1 MSLIELE
8 DPQRSVQ
15 IGLYM
20 NGAAFERGIPVHLL
34 LQGFESSQ
42 IIFDRAYLGLSGRTR
57 FTFEERQRFF
67 LLTKGVAHSSLNSW
81 MDLVLTGVQMS
92 FPVLG
97 ALGPAGIWEYSKQ
110 AYELLKFAYAAVK
123 KGEQPTY
130 QNNGDGTLNVN
141 NGTQTNIYNAPVYNI
156 AKASQRVY
164 VDMAKNVTSGR
175 IDSFSLTE
183 RTSKTGIR
191 IAQNEA
197 AFFDIPSIID
207 PQPLE
212 LDCEIFDFNKFE
224 DSGKL
229 RVFEGQ
235 ELPMKDYRF
244 SVVGGQA
251 DQTYIQAMLRR
262 AVRVTCLREVVVDP
276 LAQEK
281 IVRLQVLRVAS

>member
-8 DPQRSVQ
+8 DPQHSVQ

-20 NGAAFERGIPVHLL
+20 NGAAFKRGIPVHLL

-57 FTFEERQRFF
+57 FTFEERQKFF
-67 LLTKGVAHSSLNSW
+67 LLTEGVEHSSLNSW
-81 MDLVLTGVQMS
+81 MELVLTGVQMS

-97 ALGPAGIWEYSKQ
+97 SLGPSGIWEYSKQ

-123 KGEQPTY
+123 NGGQPTY
-130 QNNGDGTLNVN
+130 QNNGDGILTVN

-156 AKASQRVY
+156 ARASQRVY
-164 VDMAKNVTSGR
+164 VEMAKNVTSGS

-183 RTSKTGIR
+183 RNSQNGIR
-191 IAQNEA
+191 IAQDEA

-212 LDCEIFDFNKFE
+212 LECEIFDFNKFE

-229 RVFEGQ
+229 RIFDGQ
-235 ELPMKDYRF
+235 ALPMKDYRF
-244 SVVGGQA
+244 SVVGDQA

-281 IVRLQVLRVAS
+281 IVRLQVLKVTQ